1 MYKHGR
7 KTPMQTIPQGSEI
20 RDQLLRNQFTLECM
34 NVVKNFIGESGY
46 RKGNLISELDTLI
59 DHIEE
64 SQSLLEKTFPAI
76 HINFLVVNAMK
87 DYLDDED
94 NAEQVYNWCES
105 NADLIIDAWINLFSS
120 LSETEKESYWDSGED
135 REEWI
140 CDLASEKLDDDIFG
154 FQGEFLSSVGYS
166 GVTEEND
173 LKQCASIWLAYK
185 IDQHVEPEFG
195 GKELELVFKN

>member
-1 MYKHGR
+1 
-7 KTPMQTIPQGSEI
+7 MQTIPQGSEI

-94 NAEQVYNWCES
+94 NAEQAYNWCES
-105 NADLIIDAWINLFSS
+105 NADLIIGSWINLFSS
-120 LSETEKESYWDSGED
+120 LSETDSRG
-135 REEWI
+135 REYSL
-140 CDLASEKLDDDIFG
+140 CFVRCVMASSPTTTSL
-154 FQGEFLSSVGYS
+154 LSITTSFFKTS
-166 GVTEEND
+166 GSTT
-173 LKQCASIWLAYK
+173 
-185 IDQHVEPEFG
+185 
-195 GKELELVFKN
+195 